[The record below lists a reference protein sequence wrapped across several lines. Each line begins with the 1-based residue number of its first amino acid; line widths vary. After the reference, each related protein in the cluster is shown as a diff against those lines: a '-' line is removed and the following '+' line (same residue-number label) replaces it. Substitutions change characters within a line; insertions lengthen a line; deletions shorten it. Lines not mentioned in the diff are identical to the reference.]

1 MIDVYYKH
9 VKVSVMVK
17 HVDESLF
24 IWSQVT

>member
-1 MIDVYYKH
+1 MIDVHYKH

-17 HVDESLF
+17 QVDESLF